1 MKWKLQK
8 IEGDYTF
15 YKKGTKEL
23 FLQDYSE
30 EPLNIRSRF
39 DDVEEDYNLYKE
51 ATLYLEHG
59 NNKYVGIPYAS
70 FGEVLI
76 YGEIFACSVKELK

>member
-30 EPLNIRSRF
+30 EPLNIKSRF
-39 DDVEEDYNLYKE
+39 DDVEEDYNLYQRVI
-51 ATLYLEHG
+51 G
-59 NNKYVGIPYAS
+59 
-70 FGEVLI
+70 F
-76 YGEIFACSVKELK
+76 